1 MLLKDKVV
9 VISGVGPGLG
19 RKLTLLATAE
29 GAKVAIGCRN
39 TAFLDGLAQEVR
51 DSGGEVVSSPTDVKD
66 VAQCNRLVELAA
78 GQFGRIDGLVN
89 SAYQYSPA
97 QFEDADLDTWA
108 ATMDVT
114 CFGALRMAQ
123 AVLPHM
129 KKVGGGSIVNV
140 STMETRKNRSG
151 EGAYS
156 IPKAA
161 LEMATR
167 QMAFE
172 LGKYKI
178 RVNSTLMGWM
188 WGVPVENALKGF
200 AEQSAAADHH
210 RWRRVPDSVGRNPD
224 RSGLR
229 QVRDLLP
236 VGLFQRGHR
245 RRAQRQWR
253 RVHVAMKA
261 L

>member
-19 RKLTLLATAE
+19 RKLTLLCVAE

-39 TAFLDGLAQEVR
+39 TAFLEGLAQEVR
-51 DSGGEVVSSPTDVKD
+51 DAGGQVVSSPTDVKS
-66 VAQCNRLVELAA
+66 VEQCNALVDAA
-78 GQFGRIDGLVN
+78 VKAFGRIDGLVN
-89 SAYQYSPA
+89 SAYQYAPSP
-97 QFEDADLDTWA
+97 FEDADLSVWA
-108 ATMDVT
+108 GAMDVT

-123 AVLPHM
+123 AVIPHM
-129 KKVGGGSIVNV
+129 KKAGGGSIVNV

-172 LGKYKI
+172 LGRYKI

-188 WGVPVENALKGF
+188 WGVPVENALN
-200 AEQSAAADHH
+200 AWAQQSGAPLQTIIDGVTTQIPLGEIPTDQDCAK
-210 RWRRVPDSVGRNPD
+210 SVVFFLSDYSNVVTGA
-224 RSGLR
+224 
-229 QVRDLLP
+229 LLNVNGGEYMTP
-236 VGLFQRGHR
+236 
-245 RRAQRQWR
+245 
-253 RVHVAMKA
+253 
-261 L
+261 

>member
-1 MLLKDKVV
+1 MLLKDKVI

-19 RKLTLLATAE
+19 RKLALLCANE

-39 TAFLDGLAQEVR
+39 VSFLNGLTDELKGA
-51 DSGGEVVSSPTDVKD
+51 GAAVVSSPTDVKD
-66 VAQCNRLVELAA
+66 VAQCKALVDAA
-78 GQFGRIDGLVN
+78 VRAFGRIDGLVN
-89 SAYQYSPA
+89 SAYQYAPA
-97 QFEDADLDTWA
+97 PFEEADLDTWS

-123 AVLPHM
+123 AVIPHM
-129 KKVGGGSIVNV
+129 KKAGGGSIVNV

-188 WGVPVENALKGF
+188 WGVPVENALDNF
-200 AEQSAAADHH
+200 ARQSGTPLKTIIEGVVSQIPLGEIPTDDDCAKSVVFFLSDYSNVVTGAALN
-210 RWRRVPDSVGRNPD
+210 VNGGEYMQP
-224 RSGLR
+224 
-229 QVRDLLP
+229 
-236 VGLFQRGHR
+236 
-245 RRAQRQWR
+245 
-253 RVHVAMKA
+253 
-261 L
+261 

>member
-200 AEQSAAADHH
+200 AEQSGAPLQTIIDGVVSQIPLGEIPTDQDCAKSVIFFLSDYSNVVTGAALN
-210 RWRRVPDSVGRNPD
+210 VNGGEYMSP
-224 RSGLR
+224 
-229 QVRDLLP
+229 
-236 VGLFQRGHR
+236 
-245 RRAQRQWR
+245 
-253 RVHVAMKA
+253 
-261 L
+261 

>member
-19 RKLTLLATAE
+19 RKLTLLAVGE
-29 GAKVAIGCRN
+29 GAKVAIGCRSV
-39 TAFLDGLAQEVR
+39 AFLEGLADEVTAL
-51 DSGGEVVSSPTDVKD
+51 GGEVVSSPTDVKD
-66 VAQCNRLVELAA
+66 VAQCRRLVEAA
-78 GQFGRIDGLVN
+78 VEKFGRIDGLVN
-89 SAYQYSPA
+89 SAYQYAPA
-97 QFEDADLDTWA
+97 PFEEADLEVWA
-108 ATMDVT
+108 GAMDVT

-123 AVLPHM
+123 AAIPHL
-129 KKVGGGSIVNV
+129 KAAGGGSIVNV
-140 STMETRKNRSG
+140 STMETRKNRAG
-151 EGAYS
+151 EGAYA

-200 AEQSAAADHH
+200 AAASGAAVEDITAG
-210 RWRRVPDSVGRNPD
+210 VITQIPLGEMPTDDECAKSVLFFLSDYSKVVTGA
-224 RSGLR
+224 
-229 QVRDLLP
+229 LLNVNGGEYMSP
-236 VGLFQRGHR
+236 
-245 RRAQRQWR
+245 
-253 RVHVAMKA
+253 
-261 L
+261 

>member
-1 MLLKDKVV
+1 MLLQDKVV

-19 RKLTLLATAE
+19 RKLALLCVAE

-39 TAFLDGLAQEVR
+39 TTFLDSLTEEIK
-51 DSGGEVVSSPTDVKD
+51 DKGGAVVSSPSDVKSTD
-66 VAQCNRLVELAA
+66 QCNALVAA
-78 GQFGRIDGLVN
+78 AATAFGRIDGLVN
-89 SAYQYSPA
+89 SAYQYAPSP
-97 QFEDADLDTWA
+97 FEEADLNVWA
-108 ATMDVT
+108 GTMDAT

-123 AVLPHM
+123 AVIPHM
-129 KKVGGGSIVNV
+129 KKAGGGSIVNV
-140 STMETRKNRSG
+140 STMETRKPRPG

-188 WGVPVENALKGF
+188 WGVPVENALNGF
-200 AEQSAAADHH
+200 AQQSGAPLQTIIDGVVSQIPLGEIPADG
-210 RWRRVPDSVGRNPD
+210 DCAKSVVFFLSDYSNVVTGA
-224 RSGLR
+224 
-229 QVRDLLP
+229 LLNVNGGEYMSP
-236 VGLFQRGHR
+236 
-245 RRAQRQWR
+245 
-253 RVHVAMKA
+253 
-261 L
+261 

>member
-114 CFGALRMAQ
+114 CMAQ

-200 AEQSAAADHH
+200 AEQSGAPLQTIIDGVVSQIPLGEIPTDQDCAKSVIFFLSDYSNVVTGAALN
-210 RWRRVPDSVGRNPD
+210 VNGGEYMSP
-224 RSGLR
+224 
-229 QVRDLLP
+229 
-236 VGLFQRGHR
+236 
-245 RRAQRQWR
+245 
-253 RVHVAMKA
+253 
-261 L
+261 

>member
-19 RKLTLLATAE
+19 RKLTLLCVAE

-39 TAFLDGLAQEVR
+39 TGFLDGLAREVR
-51 DSGGEVVSSPTDVKD
+51 DAGGAVVSSPTDVKD
-66 VAQCNRLVELAA
+66 VAQCQALVDAA
-78 GQFGRIDGLVN
+78 ANEFGRIDGLVN
-89 SAYQYSPA
+89 SAYQYAPG
-97 QFEDADLDTWA
+97 QFEEADLNVWA
-108 ATMDVT
+108 GTMDVT

-123 AVLPHM
+123 AVIPHM
-129 KKVGGGSIVNV
+129 KKAGGGSIVNV
-140 STMETRKNRSG
+140 STMETRKNRPG

-188 WGVPVENALKGF
+188 WGAPVENALKGF
-200 AEQSAAADHH
+200 AQQSGAPLQSIIDGVVSQIPLGEMPTDDDCAKSVVFFLSDYSNVVTGAALN
-210 RWRRVPDSVGRNPD
+210 VNGGEYMSP
-224 RSGLR
+224 
-229 QVRDLLP
+229 
-236 VGLFQRGHR
+236 
-245 RRAQRQWR
+245 
-253 RVHVAMKA
+253 
-261 L
+261 

>member
-1 MLLKDKVV
+1 MLLKDKVI

-19 RKLTLLATAE
+19 RKLTLLCVKE

-39 TAFLDGLAQEVR
+39 TAFLDSLVADVKAI
-51 DSGGEVVSSPTDVKD
+51 GGEVVSSPTDVKD
-66 VAQCNRLVELAA
+66 VAQCNALVEA
-78 GQFGRIDGLVN
+78 GANAFGRIDGLVN
-89 SAYQYSPA
+89 SAYQYAPA
-97 QFEDADLDTWA
+97 NFEDADLATWS

-123 AVLPHM
+123 AAVPHL
-129 KKVGGGSIVNV
+129 KKAGGGSIVNV
-140 STMETRKNRSG
+140 STMETRKNRVG

-167 QMAFE
+167 QMACE

-200 AEQSAAADHH
+200 AEQSGTPLQTIIDGVVTQIPLGEMPTDDDCAKSVVFFLSDYSNVVTGAALN
-210 RWRRVPDSVGRNPD
+210 VNGGEYMSP
-224 RSGLR
+224 
-229 QVRDLLP
+229 
-236 VGLFQRGHR
+236 
-245 RRAQRQWR
+245 
-253 RVHVAMKA
+253 
-261 L
+261 

>member
-1 MLLKDKVV
+1 
-9 VISGVGPGLG
+9 
-19 RKLTLLATAE
+19 
-29 GAKVAIGCRN
+29 
-39 TAFLDGLAQEVR
+39 
-51 DSGGEVVSSPTDVKD
+51 
-66 VAQCNRLVELAA
+66 
-78 GQFGRIDGLVN
+78 
-89 SAYQYSPA
+89 
-97 QFEDADLDTWA
+97 
-108 ATMDVT
+108 MDVT

-200 AEQSAAADHH
+200 AEQSGAPLQTIIDGVVSQIPLGEIPTDQDCAKSVIFFLSDYSNVVTGAALN
-210 RWRRVPDSVGRNPD
+210 VNGGEYMSP
-224 RSGLR
+224 
-229 QVRDLLP
+229 
-236 VGLFQRGHR
+236 
-245 RRAQRQWR
+245 
-253 RVHVAMKA
+253 
-261 L
+261 